1 MGKLKITAA
10 LIAAFAAGAVANVGT
25 ANAAY
30 GFCSQPF
37 APSVF
42 LSKPGKPFCYSSRNC
57 SEWQVNSY
65 KSDVDRYY
73 RDLRQYAGQVD
84 SYYKDATKYV
94 ECMSYL
100 D

>member
-1 MGKLKITAA
+1 MGKLKIAAA
-10 LIAAFAAGAVANVGT
+10 LVGAFAAGAVVSVGP

-30 GFCSQPF
+30 GFCSQPH
-37 APSVF
+37 APSAF
-42 LSKPGKPFCYSSRNC
+42 FSKPSKPYCYTSRNC
-57 SEWQVNSY
+57 SEWQIKSY
-65 KSDVDRYY
+65 NNDVDRYY

-84 SYYKDATKYV
+84 DYYNSATKYV

>member
-1 MGKLKITAA
+1 MGKLKFTAG
-10 LIAAFAAGAVANVGT
+10 LVAAFAAGAIVNVGT

-30 GFCSQPF
+30 GFCSRPN
-37 APSVF
+37 APSIF
-42 LSKPGKPFCYSSRNC
+42 LSKPSKPFCYTSRNC
-57 SEWQVNSY
+57 SEWQINSY

-73 RDLRQYAGQVD
+73 RSLRQYAGQVD
-84 SYYKDATKYV
+84 DFYNNATKYV